1 MKIGNMKGEGH
12 DHQSPFID
20 HDPSRGLDQ
29 KVLDKWE
36 TYFDLFER
44 AGIVVHLEFYNDATD
59 VELIGWTLDGEGNL
73 HPDEHRFITGIVE
86 KFKHHKN
93 IIWGIEESSN
103 KPPRSRVPH
112 FKKIAEVIAEA
123 DNYNHPIHLGFVV
136 IDDPEGDDPE
146 NAATPEDYR
155 NDPHIGIVSW
165 LHVHPH
171 GDDFEAQYREYVQ
184 YYLRDSSHFIV
195 MTNETYRHPSNG
207 SPSSRKYAWA
217 VVMSKMHNLNAYH
230 SANKP
235 RHRPHLLEDGY
246 IASFMEKTDFHT
258 MLPRN
263 DLAAGSTKWVLANPG
278 TSYILYTYDY
288 ENNIGIK
295 GLSSGWYDLLWMDT
309 ETGETVT
316 QHISRRIAGG
326 ETTWKKPES
335 IGNEVVLYVRKRY

>member
-1 MKIGNMKGEGH
+1 
-12 DHQSPFID
+12 
-20 HDPSRGLDQ
+20 
-29 KVLDKWE
+29 
-36 TYFDLFER
+36 
-44 AGIVVHLEFYNDATD
+44 
-59 VELIGWTLDGEGNL
+59 
-73 HPDEHRFITGIVE
+73 
-86 KFKHHKN
+86 
-93 IIWGIEESSN
+93 
-103 KPPRSRVPH
+103 
-112 FKKIAEVIAEA
+112 
-123 DNYNHPIHLGFVV
+123 
-136 IDDPEGDDPE
+136 
-146 NAATPEDYR
+146 
-155 NDPHIGIVSW
+155 
-165 LHVHPH
+165 
-171 GDDFEAQYREYVQ
+171 
-184 YYLRDSSHFIV
+184 

-326 ETTWKKPES
+326 EITWKKPES
-335 IGNEVVLYVRKRY
+335 IGNEVALYVRKRY